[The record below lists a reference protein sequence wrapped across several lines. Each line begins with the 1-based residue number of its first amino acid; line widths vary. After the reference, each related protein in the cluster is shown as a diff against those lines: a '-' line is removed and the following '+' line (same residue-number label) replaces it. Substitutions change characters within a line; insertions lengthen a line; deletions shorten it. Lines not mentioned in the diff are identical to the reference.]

1 MWREVSV
8 PGADQKHNDM
18 VAELMLDMIV
28 LEGAKAAV
36 EARQR
41 FYEQYPAAA
50 PA

>member
-1 MWREVSV
+1 M

-28 LEGAKAAV
+28 LEGAQATV

-41 FYEQYPAAA
+41 FYEQHPAPAAT
-50 PA
+50 